1 MNKVNEQFAL
11 GDYVNFITDYFTP
24 KSTESAIWR
33 IIETGEDSVL
43 LEPVFFF
50 VKPNEIN
57 GTGSTEYKRWA
68 LWHQVRHV
76 DIVDLATTRLQ
87 IDQLI
92 TEIIRK
98 RSC

>member
-33 IIETGEDSVL
+33 IIETREDSVF

-50 VKPNEIN
+50 VKPNQVN
-57 GTGSTEYKRWA
+57 GPGQLSNKRWA

-92 TEIIRK
+92 IEIIRK
-98 RSC
+98 RSD